1 MGRIR
6 THLDFLLAL
15 RIGDESSTEVR
26 AALAGDDRV
35 IVVALGDEQ
44 RGAIRL
50 TTALNGARVE
60 FLKVET
66 PLPVDPADGTR
77 VAYKNLELRQ
87 LSRHTCS

>member
-1 MGRIR
+1 M
-6 THLDFLLAL
+6 
-15 RIGDESSTEVR
+15 R

-66 PLPVDPADGTR
+66 PLPVDPADGTL
-77 VAYKNLELRQ
+77 VTYEDLELAKLARRKSQ
-87 LSRHTCS
+87 QVIRPSYTPANTLTWCSL